1 MSFKE
6 WVNQRLVALGTT
18 GGRLCSHYGFSDSA
32 FSKGVE
38 RACGPEKGHARAVY
52 FMLAAES
59 AGQEQRTFG
68 IADLDPEGTWGIIK
82 RTVGPENLRARA
94 ARWPVSPTRE
104 NVAKWI
110 AFWGYAAPGEAGVVV
125 DSMSDEFMSTL
136 QDAAQTG
143 GFEYVR
149 YLIAVQIGAPVVW

>member
-1 MSFKE
+1 MTFKE
-6 WVNQRLVALGTT
+6 WVNQRLNALGTT

-52 FMLAAES
+52 FMLAAEA

-94 ARWPVSPTRE
+94 ARWPVNPTRE

-110 AFWGYAAPGEAGVVV
+110 AEWGHADEYIVAA
-125 DSMSDEFMSTL
+125 MSDEFMSTL
-136 QDAAQTG
+136 ADAAQTG

-149 YLIAVQIGAPVVW
+149 YLIAVHIGAPVVW

>member
-1 MSFKE
+1 MTFKE
-6 WVNQRLVALGTT
+6 WVNQRLNALGTT

-52 FMLAAES
+52 SMLAAES

-94 ARWPVSPTRE
+94 ARWPVNPTRE

-110 AFWGYAAPGEAGVVV
+110 AEWGHADEYIVAA
-125 DSMSDEFMSTL
+125 MSDEFMSTL
-136 QDAAQTG
+136 ADAAQTG

-149 YLIAVQIGAPVVW
+149 YLIAVHIGAPVVW

>member
-1 MSFKE
+1 MTFKE
-6 WVNQRLVALGTT
+6 WVNQRLNALGTT

-52 FMLAAES
+52 FMLAAEA

-68 IADLDPEGTWGIIK
+68 IADLDPEGTWGIVK

-110 AFWGYAAPGEAGVVV
+110 AEWGHADEYIVAA
-125 DSMSDEFMSTL
+125 MSDEFMSTL
-136 QDAAQTG
+136 ADAAQTG

-149 YLIAVQIGAPVVW
+149 YLIAVHIGAPVVW

>member
-1 MSFKE
+1 MTFKE
-6 WVNQRLVALGTT
+6 WVNQRLAALGTT

-52 FMLAAES
+52 FMLAAEA

-94 ARWPVSPTRE
+94 ARWPVNPTRE

-110 AFWGYAAPGEAGVVV
+110 AAWGYADESIVAT
-125 DSMSDEFMSTL
+125 MSDEFMSTL

-149 YLIAVQIGAPVVW
+149 YLIAVQIGASVVW

>member
-1 MSFKE
+1 MTFKE
-6 WVNQRLVALGTT
+6 WVNQRLNALGTT

-52 FMLAAES
+52 FMLAAEA

-68 IADLDPEGTWGIIK
+68 IADLDPEGTWGIVK

-94 ARWPVSPTRE
+94 ARWPVNPTRE

-110 AFWGYAAPGEAGVVV
+110 AEWGHADEYIVAA
-125 DSMSDEFMSTL
+125 MSDEFMSTL
-136 QDAAQTG
+136 ADAAQTG

-149 YLIAVQIGAPVVW
+149 YLIAVHIGAPVVW

>member
-52 FMLAAES
+52 FMLAAE
-59 AGQEQRTFG
+59 AAF
-68 IADLDPEGTWGIIK
+68 
-82 RTVGPENLRARA
+82 RAL
-94 ARWPVSPTRE
+94 S
-104 NVAKWI
+104 
-110 AFWGYAAPGEAGVVV
+110 GEAAAACSSVNSRVPDAMTSRPGRNLSVAGLGVVSV
-125 DSMSDEFMSTL
+125 SMNMVLTM
-136 QDAAQTG
+136 
-143 GFEYVR
+143 
-149 YLIAVQIGAPVVW
+149 

>member
-52 FMLAAES
+52 FMLAAEA

-68 IADLDPEGTWGIIK
+68 IADLDPEGTWGIVK

-110 AFWGYAAPGEAGVVV
+110 AEWGYATPDDAPVIAENFRE
-125 DSMSDEFMSTL
+125 EFMSTL
-136 QDAAQTG
+136 ADAAQTG

-149 YLIAVQIGAPVVW
+149 YLIAVHIGASVVW

>member
-1 MSFKE
+1 MTFKE
-6 WVNQRLVALGTT
+6 WVNQRLNALGTT

-94 ARWPVSPTRE
+94 ARWPVNPTRE

-110 AFWGYAAPGEAGVVV
+110 AEWGHADEYIVAA
-125 DSMSDEFMSTL
+125 MSDEFMSTL
-136 QDAAQTG
+136 ADAAQTG

-149 YLIAVQIGAPVVW
+149 YLIAVHIGAPVVW